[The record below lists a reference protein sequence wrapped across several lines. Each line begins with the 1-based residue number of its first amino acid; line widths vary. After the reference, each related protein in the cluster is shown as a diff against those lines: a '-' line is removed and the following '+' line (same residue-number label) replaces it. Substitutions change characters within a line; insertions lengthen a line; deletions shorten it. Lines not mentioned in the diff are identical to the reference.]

1 MAQESSPEAEL
12 QPGDIVG
19 DERKLRLYSVSP
31 GTGDD
36 SAVVGEVW
44 QSEDGQ
50 LHGTGAAA
58 VMLFE
63 PAAAARYQMISVG
76 ADMSPLAVFY
86 VRICRSPFLRA
97 EVLDG

>member
-1 MAQESSPEAEL
+1 MSRETSPESEL

-19 DERKLRLYSVSP
+19 DKRRVRLYSVSP

-44 QSEDGQ
+44 QSDDGQ
-50 LHGTGAAA
+50 LHGVGLAA

-63 PAAAARYQMISVG
+63 PSAAARYQMVSIG

-86 VRICRSPFLRA
+86 ARVCRSPFLRA
-97 EVLDG
+97 EVVDV

>member
-1 MAQESSPEAEL
+1 MARESSPEAEL

-19 DERKLRLYSVSP
+19 DKRKLVLYSVSP

-44 QSEDGQ
+44 QADDGQ
-50 LHGTGAAA
+50 LHGTGIVA

-63 PAAAARYQMISVG
+63 PVSSARYQMVSVG
-76 ADMSPLAVFY
+76 ADMSPLAVLY
-86 VRICRSPFLRA
+86 ARICRSPFLRA
-97 EVLDG
+97 EVIDV